1 MKRVMT
7 ALIAASALA
16 VATGVAAEPVNVRYT
31 EGVARGFPV
40 LRAADGEKLAQGE
53 LWQVARGDRVENRL
67 VFRFANGSVY
77 DEQVVFSQR
86 SVFNLLSYRIV
97 QKGPSFPE
105 TLDASIDRE
114 TGRYSV
120 RYRADRDS
128 DEEVL
133 SGKYSLPADV
143 YNGMLGLLLKNLAP
157 GATEQ
162 VQIVAFTP
170 KPRAVKILLQ
180 PVREDNVVVGDQTLA
195 ATRFLVKPQLGM
207 LASLLVADIVPGQLW
222 VVHGDAPAFIK
233 FQGPLY
239 FMGPIWHIELN

>member
-1 MKRVMT
+1 
-7 ALIAASALA
+7 
-16 VATGVAAEPVNVRYT
+16 
-31 EGVARGFPV
+31 
-40 LRAADGEKLAQGE
+40 
-53 LWQVARGDRVENRL
+53 
-67 VFRFANGSVY
+67 
-77 DEQVVFSQR
+77 
-86 SVFNLLSYRIV
+86 
-97 QKGPSFPE
+97 
-105 TLDASIDRE
+105 
-114 TGRYSV
+114 
-120 RYRADRDS
+120 
-128 DEEVL
+128 
-133 SGKYSLPADV
+133 
-143 YNGMLGLLLKNLAP
+143 
-157 GATEQ
+157 